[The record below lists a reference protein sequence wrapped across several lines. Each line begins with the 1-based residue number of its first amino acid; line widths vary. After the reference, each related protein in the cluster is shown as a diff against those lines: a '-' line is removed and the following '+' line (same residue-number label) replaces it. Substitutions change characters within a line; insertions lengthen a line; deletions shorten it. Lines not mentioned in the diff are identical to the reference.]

1 MKKALLT
8 FGKFVLFLL
17 VFLAGSLLNPFHLR
31 WMVTHPTPTS
41 TRFFV
46 PDGLLLMLGLYV
58 LILVVE
64 VVRKR
69 LVSSGP
75 WTTLALV
82 LALVLGYLAR
92 FGFATHDLF

>member
-8 FGKFVLFLL
+8 FCKCVLFLL
-17 VFLAGSLLNPFHLR
+17 VFLAGSLAHPFHLK

-41 TRFFV
+41 TSFFV

-58 LILVVE
+58 LILAIE
-64 VVRKR
+64 AARKR
-69 LVSSGP
+69 LIASGP

-82 LALVLGYLAR
+82 LALILGFLAR

>member
-17 VFLAGSLLNPFHLR
+17 VFFAGSLLNPFHLR
-31 WMVTHPTPTS
+31 WMVTHPSPIS

-58 LILVVE
+58 LILVIE
-64 VVRKR
+64 AMRKR
-69 LVSSGP
+69 LLSSGP
-75 WTTLALV
+75 WTTAALI
-82 LALVLGYLAR
+82 LALVLGYLAK
-92 FGFATHDLF
+92 FGLATHDLY